1 MKSKGQFT
9 QKAEQ
14 AIEMARMAAGG
25 LGHGYVGTEH
35 LILGILME
43 HEGIGA
49 RILEKR
55 GINEKKLRDAV
66 IAMRD
71 DINSVL

>member
-1 MKSKGQFT
+1 MAIFGRFT
-9 QKAEQ
+9 QRAQRAVTYAQQ
-14 AIEMARMAAGG
+14 AAVT
-25 LGHGYVGTEH
+25 LHQSYVGTEH

-66 IAMRD
+66 IAM
-71 DINSVL
+71 NEAES